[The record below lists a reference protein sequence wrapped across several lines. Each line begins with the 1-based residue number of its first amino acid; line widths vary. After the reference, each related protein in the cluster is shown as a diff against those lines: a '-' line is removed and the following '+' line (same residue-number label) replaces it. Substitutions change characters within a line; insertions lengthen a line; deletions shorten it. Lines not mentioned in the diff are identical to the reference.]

1 MLIDDLKTIIPFWN
15 KLNNEEQSLIIN
27 NTKEVTYDRKSN
39 VHGGR
44 QECTG
49 FIIVKQGLL
58 RGYILGES
66 GKELTLYRLTKGEMC
81 ILSAS
86 CILQNINFNILI
98 DAETISQIYIINPK
112 AIDQLRQNN
121 VIVDKFLAE
130 LINQR
135 FNDAMWLMEQLMFSK
150 MEQRIALFLRKEL
163 ELHQYMELKCTHD
176 DIAKNIGTAR
186 EVVSRLLKYFQEEN
200 IINVSRGK
208 IKILNKEKLINYK

>member
-1 MLIDDLKTIIPFWN
+1 MSINELQDIIPFWN
-15 KLNNEEQSLIIN
+15 QLTSKEQILIKD
-27 NTKEVTYDRKSN
+27 NTKEISYERKNN

-49 FIIVKQGLL
+49 LIIVKQGLL

-66 GKELTLYRLTKGEMC
+66 GRELTMYRLLEGEMC

-86 CILQNINFNILI
+86 CILENINFNLLI
-98 DAETISQIYIINPK
+98 DAEKDSTVYIISPK
-112 AIDQLRQNN
+112 AIDTIRQNN
-121 VIVDKFLAE
+121 NAVDKFLAE
-130 LINQR
+130 IINKR
-135 FNDAMWLMEQLMFSK
+135 FNEAMWLIEQLMFSK
-150 MEQRIALFLRKEL
+150 MDKRIAMFLLKEL
-163 ELHQYMELKCTHD
+163 EVHNSVELECTHD

-208 IKILNKEKLINYK
+208 IKILDKEKLKNY

>member
-1 MLIDDLKTIIPFWN
+1 MKNFSSKSIISFVSS
-15 KLNNEEQSLIIN
+15 SLI
-27 NTKEVTYDRKSN
+27 
-39 VHGGR
+39 
-44 QECTG
+44 
-49 FIIVKQGLL
+49 F
-58 RGYILGES
+58 
-66 GKELTLYRLTKGEMC
+66 
-81 ILSAS
+81 
-86 CILQNINFNILI
+86 NINFNILI

-150 MEQRIALFLRKEL
+150 MDQRIALFLRKEL
-163 ELHQYMELKCTHD
+163 ELHQSMELKCTHD